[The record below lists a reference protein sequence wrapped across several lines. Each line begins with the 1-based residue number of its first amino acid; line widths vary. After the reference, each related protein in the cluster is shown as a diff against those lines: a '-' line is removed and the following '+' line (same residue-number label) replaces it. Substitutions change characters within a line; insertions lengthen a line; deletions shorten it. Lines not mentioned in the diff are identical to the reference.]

1 MNFLQ
6 LLKSFTGF
14 FQSQPLPA
22 PVPPPAPPTV
32 RCGLMIPEFG
42 IYEYEHRP
50 LGLNTFVVPETDG
63 RMNGATVVFGAN
75 APVGTV
81 LDVVFDVTQCDFF
94 IEGKWVDVLP
104 FATDF
109 RHQPTRVTLPFHA
122 VESGGYQIGLL
133 LFDWFAGP
141 ARGATKFRFKGTMDI
156 KLGSAP

>member
-14 FQSQPLPA
+14 FQSQQLPA
-22 PVPPPAPPTV
+22 SVPPPAPPTV
-32 RCGLMIPEFG
+32 RCGLMIPQFG

-50 LGLNTFVVPETDG
+50 LGLNTFIVPETAGSMD
-63 RMNGATVVFGAN
+63 GATVVFAAN
-75 APVGTV
+75 APVGTT
-81 LDVVFDVTQCDFF
+81 LDVVFAVTQCDFF

-109 RHQPTRVTLPFHA
+109 RHQPARVTLPFHA

-133 LFDWFAGP
+133 LFDWFDGP
-141 ARGATKFRFKGTMDI
+141 ARAATKFRFMGTMDI